1 MNGMEDALLREI
13 SQTQK
18 KKKCCMITLL
28 CRIFKNQLCKD
39 RVEGYLLGSDQA
51 SVGKRLEGWEM

>member
-1 MNGMEDALLREI
+1 MNEMEDALLHEI

-18 KKKCCMITLL
+18 KKKLL
-28 CRIFKNQLCKD
+28 HDHSFMQNLKNQLCRD
-39 RVEGYLLGSDQA
+39 RVEGYLLGRDQA